1 MAVTIRNL
9 QYEPEDFFSIKWN
22 ETVNNPLCKGFLVN
36 QEKGQDSLAC
46 CKCHLI
52 RKLLYHDR
60 VVSLEDSSETFSDVS
75 RHPLD
80 FRAILEKHP
89 FIEFLSVTCG
99 DMKYIVYPLRRTLM
113 NIDLVIPKLKEQF
126 LERKRLGIIDREIQE
141 LQIYNRVNHYPVIMP
156 SPSTQRRSITYTGK
170 IQDTIVGEG
179 YASLDGTVQ
188 RLPEDAGVTIKNR
201 IITVDNLDK
210 AFESG
215 KYMYIIN
222 LYQTLKLLYPTE
234 KIPQEIF

>member
-60 VVSLEDSSETFSDVS
+60 VVSLEDTSDF
-75 RHPLD
+75 H
-80 FRAILEKHP
+80 AILEKHP
-89 FIEFLSVTCG
+89 FIEFNLILCG
-99 DMKYIVYPLRRTLM
+99 GMKYIVYPLTKVLM

-156 SPSTQRRSITYTGK
+156 SSSTQRRSITYTGK

-188 RLPEDAGVTIKNR
+188 RLPEDTGVTIKNR